1 MSDKKAPP
9 TPPKSQDEDVVQ
21 FGDDLP
27 VLPIRNA
34 VLFPGAVAPF
44 DVGREKSVA
53 LVEDVDNLPAPV
65 IAIFAQRDPS
75 TDDPGAEDL
84 HNVGCA
90 ARVLKALKHSSG
102 NYSLI
107 LQGLVRIK
115 LENVIQSG
123 PYLKAKVKRLEEVG
137 LEDDEAEA
145 LSMSLRDIAKQ
156 VIQLM
161 PELPREAGSLIDSI
175 QAPGALADLVAANLD
190 APVEEKAQLLE
201 TVDVKERIRKV
212 LRLLTR
218 QLEILKMRERINS
231 QIKEEMGKNQRE
243 YVLRQQLKAIK
254 EELGEDD
261 GDQSDL
267 DGLED
272 RIAKASLPTEAEQV
286 AKKQIKRLR
295 NMQVGSAEYT
305 VVRTYLD
312 WILDLPW
319 HNQTP
324 DNMEIAA
331 VRKVLDDDHYG
342 LEKVKK
348 RILEYLAVRKLK
360 KDKKG
365 PILCLIGPPGVGKTS
380 LGRSIARA
388 LGRKFHRISL
398 GGVHDEAAIRG
409 HRRTYVGALPGQII
423 QGMKKASTINPVFM
437 MDEVDK
443 IGHDF
448 RGDPAAALL
457 EVLDPE
463 QNNTFAD
470 HYLEI
475 PYDLSNVMFIATA
488 NIPDPIP
495 APLRD
500 RMEILEIPGYTRRE
514 KLAIARRH
522 LIPKQIE
529 EHGIG
534 NVASVTAATASTT
547 QPGIGTTPPPL
558 PSAGKAAQ
566 AATTGATTPAAALAA
581 QTPMLEIAD
590 SAVEII
596 IDSYTREAGVRTLER
611 QIASVIRGVAV
622 KIAEGDLTPRKIET
636 EEQLREFLGAGRYTS
651 DVAERTEEAG
661 VATGLAWTSVG
672 GEILFIEATRMYGTG
687 KLQLTGQL
695 GDVMKESAQ
704 AALSYVRTN
713 SERYNIA
720 KDFLEKSDIHIHI
733 PAGSMPKDGPSA
745 GVTMFTALVS
755 MLTGVRV
762 RHDVAMTGEITLRG
776 RVLPIGGLKE
786 KILAAHRAGI
796 KRVIVPERN
805 KPDLDEVPAEVKSD
819 LEIVFVS
826 KMEQVLE
833 AALEEKLVAKPADG
847 STEKKENPAP
857 AAPSN

>member
-1 MSDKKAPP
+1 MSEKKNPP
-9 TPPKSQDEDVVQ
+9 MPPRSEEEVV
-21 FGDDLP
+21 FGDELP

-53 LVEDVDNLPAPV
+53 LVEDVDNLPGPV
-65 IAIFAQRDPS
+65 IAIFAQRDPA
-75 TDDPGAEDL
+75 TDDPGFDDL
-84 HNVGCA
+84 YPVGCA

-107 LQGLVRIK
+107 LQGLVRIR
-115 LENVIQSG
+115 LESVTQSA
-123 PYLKAKVKRLEEVG
+123 PYLRAKIRRLDEPG
-137 LEDDEAEA
+137 AEDVEAEA
-145 LSMSLRDIAKQ
+145 LAMSLRDIAKQ

-190 APVEEKAQLLE
+190 APVEEKAQLIETLE
-201 TVDVKERIRKV
+201 VKERIRKV

-261 GDQSDL
+261 GDQGDL
-267 DGLED
+267 DGIEE
-272 RIAKASLPTEAEQV
+272 RIAKAQLPTEAETV
-286 AKKQIKRLR
+286 AKKQLKRLR
-295 NMQVGSAEYT
+295 TMQVGSAEYT

-312 WILDLPW
+312 WILDVPW
-319 HNQTP
+319 TVQTP
-324 DNMEIAA
+324 DNLEIAG
-331 VRKVLDDDHYG
+331 VRKVLDEDHYG

-360 KDKKG
+360 QDKKG

-388 LGRKFHRISL
+388 LGRKFVRISL

-423 QGMKKASTINPVFM
+423 QGMEKASTVNPVFM
-437 MDEVDK
+437 MDEADK

-448 RGDPAAALL
+448 RGDPSAAVL

-475 PYDLSNVMFIATA
+475 PYDLSHVMFVATA
-488 NIPDPIP
+488 NVADPIP
-495 APLRD
+495 PPLRD

-514 KLAIARRH
+514 KLAIARQH
-522 LIPKQIE
+522 LLPKQLG
-529 EHGIG
+529 EHGL
-534 NVASVTAATASTT
+534 NTE
-547 QPGIGTTPPPL
+547 Q
-558 PSAGKAAQ
+558 
-566 AATTGATTPAAALAA
+566 
-581 QTPMLEIAD
+581 LEITDRALE
-590 SAVEII
+590 EII
-596 IDSYTREAGVRTLER
+596 DHYTREAGVRSLER
-611 QIASVIRGVAV
+611 QIAGVIRGVAV
-622 KIAEGDLTPRKIET
+622 KVAEGDIQKRRVDNEDDLH
-636 EEQLREFLGAGRYTS
+636 EFLGAPKYTS
-651 DVAERTEEAG
+651 EVAERTAETG

-672 GEILFIEATRMYGTG
+672 GEIPFIEATKMYGAG
-687 KLQLTGQL
+687 KMQLTGQL

-704 AALSYVRTN
+704 AALSFVRSN
-713 SERYNIA
+713 APRYGIA
-720 KDFLEKSDIHIHI
+720 KDFLEKSDLHIHI
-733 PAGSMPKDGPSA
+733 PAGGMPKDGPSA
-745 GVTMFTALVS
+745 GVTMFPALIS
-755 MLTGVRV
+755 LLTGIKV

-786 KILAAHRAGI
+786 KVLAAHRAGI
-796 KRVIVPERN
+796 KRVLIPERN
-805 KPDLDEVPAEVKSD
+805 KADLDEVPAEVKND
-819 LEIVFVS
+819 LEFIPIG
-826 KMEQVLE
+826 KMDQLLD
-833 AALEEKLVAKPADG
+833 AALEEKLQPKPD
-847 STEKKENPAP
+847 
-857 AAPSN
+857 AAAAVTPN

>member
-1 MSDKKAPP
+1 MSEKKQ
-9 TPPKSQDEDVVQ
+9 TPPERARQEDEPIQ
-21 FGDDLP
+21 FGDELP

-53 LVEDVDNLPAPV
+53 LVEDVDNLTAPV

-75 TDDPGAEDL
+75 TDDPGREDL
-84 HNVGCA
+84 HQVGCA

-107 LQGLVRIK
+107 LQGLERIR
-115 LENVIQSG
+115 LDEITQSA
-123 PYLKAKVKRLEEVG
+123 PYLKAKVGRLNETNSG
-137 LEDDEAEA
+137 DDEAEA

-190 APVEEKAQLLE
+190 APVDEKAGLLE
-201 TVDVKERIRKV
+201 TLDVKDRIRKV
-212 LRLLTR
+212 LKLLTR

-261 GDQSDL
+261 GDQGDL
-267 DGLED
+267 DGLEE
-272 RIAKASLPTEAEQV
+272 RIAKANLPHEAEQV
-286 AKKQIKRLR
+286 AKKQLKRLR

-324 DNMEIAA
+324 DNMDIGA
-331 VRKVLDDDHYG
+331 VRKVLDEDHYG

-388 LGRKFHRISL
+388 LGRKFVRISL

-423 QGMKKASTINPVFM
+423 QGMKKGATINPVFM

-475 PYDLSNVMFIATA
+475 PYDLSNVMFVATA
-488 NIPDPIP
+488 NIADPIP

-514 KLAIARRH
+514 KLAIARQH
-522 LIPKQIE
+522 LIPKQLE
-529 EHGIG
+529 EHGI
-534 NVASVTAATASTT
+534 TKEQLDITD
-547 QPGIGTTPPPL
+547 
-558 PSAGKAAQ
+558 KAVD
-566 AATTGATTPAAALAA
+566 L
-581 QTPMLEIAD
+581 
-590 SAVEII
+590 V
-596 IDSYTREAGVRTLER
+596 IDFYTREAGVRTLER
-611 QIASVIRGVAV
+611 QIASIIRGVAV
-622 KIAEGDLTPRKIET
+622 KIAEGDTTPRKVDDED
-636 EEQLREFLGAGRYTS
+636 QVREFLGPQKYTS
-651 DVAERTEEAG
+651 EVAERTEEAG

-713 SERYNIA
+713 AERYGIS

-733 PAGSMPKDGPSA
+733 PAGGMPKDGPSA

-755 MLTGVRV
+755 MLTGIRV

-786 KILAAHRAGI
+786 KVLAAHRAGI
-796 KRVIVPERN
+796 KRVLVPERN
-805 KPDLDEVPAEVKSD
+805 KADLDEVPGEVKND
-819 LEIVFVS
+819 LEFLFVS
-826 KMEQVLE
+826 KMDQVLE
-833 AALEEKLVAKPADG
+833 GALEEMPKPKPVD
-847 STEKKENPAP
+847 EK
-857 AAPSN
+857 AAQPMPSN

>member
-1 MSDKKAPP
+1 MSEKKNPP
-9 TPPKSQDEDVVQ
+9 MPPRSEEEVV
-21 FGDDLP
+21 FGDELP

-53 LVEDVDNLPAPV
+53 LVEDVDHLPGPV
-65 IAIFAQRDPS
+65 TAIFAQRDPA
-75 TDDPGAEDL
+75 TDDPGFDDL
-84 HNVGCA
+84 YPVGCA

-107 LQGLVRIK
+107 LQGLVRIR
-115 LENVIQSG
+115 LESVTQSA
-123 PYLKAKVKRLEEVG
+123 PYLKAKIRKLEEPG
-137 LEDDEAEA
+137 AEDVEAEA
-145 LSMSLRDIAKQ
+145 LAMSLRDIAKQ

-161 PELPREAGSLIDSI
+161 PELPREAASLVDSI
-175 QAPGALADLVAANLD
+175 QAPGPLSDLVAANLD
-190 APVEEKAQLLE
+190 APVEEKAQLIE
-201 TVDVKERIRKV
+201 TIEVKERIRKV

-261 GDQSDL
+261 GDQGDL

-272 RIAKASLPTEAEQV
+272 RIAKANLPTEAETV
-286 AKKQIKRLR
+286 AKKQLKRLR
-295 NMQVGSAEYT
+295 TMQVGSAEYT

-312 WILDLPW
+312 WILDIPW
-319 HNQTP
+319 TNATT
-324 DNMEIAA
+324 DNLDIGA
-331 VRKVLDDDHYG
+331 VRKVLDEDHYG

-360 KDKKG
+360 QDKKG

-380 LGRSIARA
+380 LGKSIARA

-423 QGMKKASTINPVFM
+423 QGMKKANTINPVFM

-475 PYDLSNVMFIATA
+475 PYDLSNVMFVATA
-488 NIPDPIP
+488 NIADPIP

-500 RMEILEIPGYTRRE
+500 RMEILEIPGYTRRG
-514 KLAIARRH
+514 KLAIARQH
-522 LIPKQIE
+522 LIPKQLE
-529 EHGIG
+529 EHGI
-534 NVASVTAATASTT
+534 TAAQLDITD
-547 QPGIGTTPPPL
+547 
-558 PSAGKAAQ
+558 KAVD
-566 AATTGATTPAAALAA
+566 L
-581 QTPMLEIAD
+581 
-590 SAVEII
+590 V
-596 IDSYTREAGVRTLER
+596 IDFYTREAGVRTLER
-611 QIASVIRGVAV
+611 QIASIIRGVAV
-622 KIAEGDLTPRKIET
+622 KIAEGDTTPRKVDDED
-636 EEQLREFLGAGRYTS
+636 QVREFLGPQKYTS
-651 DVAERTEEAG
+651 EVAERTEEAG

-713 SERYNIA
+713 A
-720 KDFLEKSDIHIHI
+720 
-733 PAGSMPKDGPSA
+733 
-745 GVTMFTALVS
+745 
-755 MLTGVRV
+755 
-762 RHDVAMTGEITLRG
+762 
-776 RVLPIGGLKE
+776 
-786 KILAAHRAGI
+786 
-796 KRVIVPERN
+796 
-805 KPDLDEVPAEVKSD
+805 
-819 LEIVFVS
+819 
-826 KMEQVLE
+826 
-833 AALEEKLVAKPADG
+833 
-847 STEKKENPAP
+847 
-857 AAPSN
+857 

>member
-1 MSDKKAPP
+1 MSEKKKP
-9 TPPKSQDEDVVQ
+9 TPPEDDIEFADE
-21 FGDDLP
+21 LP

-53 LVEDVDNLPAPV
+53 LVEDVHNLTSPI

-75 TDDPGAEDL
+75 TDDPGADDL
-84 HNVGCA
+84 YPVGCA

-107 LQGLVRIK
+107 LQGLTRIR
-115 LENVIQSG
+115 LESMSQNA
-123 PYLKAKVKRLEEVG
+123 PYLRARISRIEAPAI
-137 LEDDEAEA
+137 EDVEAEA
-145 LSMSLRDIAKQ
+145 LAMSLRDVAKQ

-161 PELPREAGSLIDSI
+161 PELPREAGALIDSI

-190 APVEEKAQLLE
+190 APVDEKAQLIE
-201 TVDVKERIRKV
+201 TVEVKERIRRV
-212 LRLLTR
+212 LRLMTR

-254 EELGEDD
+254 EELGEDE
-261 GDQSDL
+261 GDQGDL
-267 DGLED
+267 DGLEEKIS
-272 RIAKASLPTEAEQV
+272 RSNLPSEADSV
-286 AKKQIKRLR
+286 ARKQLKRLR
-295 NMQVGSAEYT
+295 SMQVGSAEYT

-312 WILDLPW
+312 WIMDVPWSQSTEDNLDI
-319 HNQTP
+319 T
-324 DNMEIAA
+324 E
-331 VRKVLDDDHYG
+331 VRRVLDEDHYG
-342 LEKVKK
+342 LDKVKK
-348 RILEYLAVRKLK
+348 RIVEYLAVRKLK

-388 LGRKFHRISL
+388 LGRKFVRISL

-423 QGMKKASTINPVFM
+423 QGMKKATTINPVFM

-448 RGDPAAALL
+448 RGDPSAALL

-475 PYDLSNVMFIATA
+475 PYDLSNVMFVATA
-488 NIPDPIP
+488 NIADPIP
-495 APLRD
+495 PPLRD

-522 LIPKQIE
+522 LIPKQLE
-529 EHGIG
+529 EHGLD
-534 NVASVTAATASTT
+534 VAKCDITDEA
-547 QPGIGTTPPPL
+547 I
-558 PSAGKAAQ
+558 
-566 AATTGATTPAAALAA
+566 
-581 QTPMLEIAD
+581 E
-590 SAVEII
+590 EII
-596 IDSYTREAGVRTLER
+596 EHYTRESGVRSLER
-611 QIASVIRGVAV
+611 TIAGVIRGVAV
-622 KIAEGDLTPRKIET
+622 KVAEGNDEPRVIKT
-636 EEQLREFLGAGRYTS
+636 EEQLREYLGPIKHTS
-651 DVAERTEEAG
+651 EVAERTEETG

-672 GEILFIEATRMYGTG
+672 GEILFIEATKMFGTG

-695 GDVMKESAQ
+695 GDVMKESAH

-713 SERYNIA
+713 APRFGLA
-720 KDFLEKSDIHIHI
+720 KDFLEKSDVHIHI
-733 PAGSMPKDGPSA
+733 PAGAMPKDGPSA
-745 GVTMFTALVS
+745 GITMFTALVS
-755 MLTGVRV
+755 LLSGIRV
-762 RHDVAMTGEITLRG
+762 RHDVAMTGEISLRG

-786 KILAAHRAGI
+786 KTLAAHRAGI

-805 KPDLDEVPAEVKSD
+805 RSD
-819 LEIVFVS
+819 LEEVPKEVRDELEFVYVNRL
-826 KMEQVLE
+826 EEVLE
-833 AALEEKLVAKPADG
+833 AALETVPKPATDLIE
-847 STEKKENPAP
+847 SATVKESGPAP
-857 AAPSN
+857 AN

>member
-1 MSDKKAPP
+1 MSDKKVPAPP
-9 TPPKSQDEDVVQ
+9 RTGAPEEDTVQ
-21 FGDDLP
+21 FGDELP

-53 LVEDVDNLPAPV
+53 LVEDVDNLTSPV
-65 IAIFAQRDPS
+65 IAIFAQKDPS
-75 TDDPGAEDL
+75 TDDPGADDL
-84 HNVGCA
+84 HSVGCA

-107 LQGLVRIK
+107 LQGLTRIK
-115 LENVIQSG
+115 MEDVTQNA
-123 PYLKAKVKRLEEVG
+123 PYLKAKVKRLEETG
-137 LEDDEAEA
+137 LDDDEAEA

-190 APVEEKAQLLE
+190 APVEEKAGLLE

-261 GDQSDL
+261 GDQGDL

-272 RIAKASLPTEAEQV
+272 RISKATLPTEAEQV

-319 HNQTP
+319 HVQTP
-324 DNMEIAA
+324 DNLDIAQ
-331 VRKVLDDDHYG
+331 VRKVLDEDHYG

-365 PILCLIGPPGVGKTS
+365 PILCLLGPPGVGKTS
-380 LGRSIARA
+380 LGRSIARS

-475 PYDLSNVMFIATA
+475 PYDLSNVMFVATA
-488 NIPDPIP
+488 NVADPIP

-514 KLAIARRH
+514 KLAIARQH
-522 LIPKQIE
+522 LIVKQIE
-529 EHGIG
+529 EHGI
-534 NVASVTAATASTT
+534 T
-547 QPGIGTTPPPL
+547 Q
-558 PSAGKAAQ
+558 A
-566 AATTGATTPAAALAA
+566 
-581 QTPMLEIAD
+581 MLDITDA
-590 SAVEII
+590 AVEII
-596 IDSYTREAGVRTLER
+596 IDSYTREAGVRSLER

-661 VATGLAWTSVG
+661 VCTGLAWTSVG

-687 KLQLTGQL
+687 KMQLTGQL

-713 SERYNIA
+713 AEKYGIA

-786 KILAAHRAGI
+786 KVLAAHRAGI

-805 KPDLDEVPAEVKSD
+805 KPDLDEVPAEVKND
-819 LEIVFVS
+819 LEFVFVA
-826 KMEQVLE
+826 KMDQVLD
-833 AALEEKLVAKPADG
+833 AALEEKLAPKPVE
-847 STEKKENPAP
+847 EKKEAVPPTN
-857 AAPSN
+857 

>member
-1 MSDKKAPP
+1 MSEKKQSPAR
-9 TPPKSQDEDVVQ
+9 DEDESIQ
-21 FGDDLP
+21 FGDELP

-53 LVEDVDNLPAPV
+53 LVEDVDNLSAPV

-75 TDDPGAEDL
+75 TDDPGKEDL
-84 HNVGCA
+84 HHVGCA

-107 LQGLVRIK
+107 LQGLTRIR
-115 LENVIQSG
+115 LDEMTQTA
-123 PYLKAKVKRLEEVG
+123 PYLKAKVARLQEQSTA
-137 LEDDEAEA
+137 DDEAEA

-175 QAPGALADLVAANLD
+175 QSPGPLADLVAGNLD
-190 APVEEKAQLLE
+190 APVDEKAGLLE
-201 TVDVKERIRKV
+201 TVDVKDRIRKV
-212 LRLLTR
+212 LKLLTR

-254 EELGEDD
+254 EELGEDE
-261 GDQSDL
+261 GDQGDL
-267 DGLED
+267 DGLEE
-272 RIAKASLPTEAEQV
+272 RIAKANLPQEAEQV
-286 AKKQIKRLR
+286 AKKQLKRLR

-319 HNQTP
+319 HSQTP
-324 DNMEIAA
+324 DNMDIGG
-331 VRKVLDDDHYG
+331 VRKVLDEDHYG

-388 LGRKFHRISL
+388 LGRKFVRISL

-475 PYDLSNVMFIATA
+475 PYDLSNVMFVATA
-488 NIPDPIP
+488 NISDPIP

-522 LIPKQIE
+522 LIPKQLE
-529 EHGIG
+529 EHGI
-534 NVASVTAATASTT
+534 TKEQLDITD
-547 QPGIGTTPPPL
+547 
-558 PSAGKAAQ
+558 Q
-566 AATTGATTPAAALAA
+566 AVD
-581 QTPMLEIAD
+581 I
-590 SAVEII
+590 V
-596 IDSYTREAGVRTLER
+596 IDTYTREAGVRTLER
-611 QIASVIRGVAV
+611 QIASIIRGVAV
-622 KIAEGDLTPRKIET
+622 KIAEGDTTARKIEK
-636 EEQLREFLGAGRYTS
+636 EEDVRDFLGPQKFTS
-651 DVAERTEEAG
+651 EVAERTEEAG

-672 GEILFIEATRMYGTG
+672 GEILFIEATRMFGSG

-713 SERYNIA
+713 AERYGIS

-733 PAGSMPKDGPSA
+733 PAGAMPKDGPSA

-755 MLTGVRV
+755 MLTGIRV

-786 KILAAHRAGI
+786 KVLAAHRAGI
-796 KRVIVPERN
+796 KRVLVPERN
-805 KPDLDEVPAEVKSD
+805 KADLDEVPAEVKNE
-819 LEIVFVS
+819 LEFLFVS
-826 KMEQVLE
+826 KMDQVLE
-833 AALEEKLVAKPADG
+833 GALEEMPKPKPE
-847 STEKKENPAP
+847 EK
-857 AAPSN
+857 AAPTPQPTN

>member
-1 MSDKKAPP
+1 MSDKKNPP
-9 TPPKSQDEDVVQ
+9 MPPRSEEEVV
-21 FGDDLP
+21 FGDELP

-34 VLFPGAVAPF
+34 VLFPGNVAPF

-53 LVEDVDNLPAPV
+53 LVEDVDNLPGPV

-84 HNVGCA
+84 YPVGCA

-107 LQGLVRIK
+107 LQGVTRIRM
-115 LENVIQSG
+115 EHVITHT
-123 PYLKAKVKRLEEVG
+123 PYLKAKIKRLDEPVT
-137 LEDDEAEA
+137 EDVEAEA
-145 LSMSLRDIAKQ
+145 LAMSLRDIAKQ

-161 PELPREAGSLIDSI
+161 PELPREAASLIDSI

-190 APVEEKAQLLE
+190 APVEEKATLIE
-201 TVDVKERIRKV
+201 TIDVKDRIRKV

-254 EELGEDD
+254 EELGEDE
-261 GDQSDL
+261 GDQGDL

-272 RIAKASLPTEAEQV
+272 RIAKANLPTEAETV
-286 AKKQIKRLR
+286 SKKQLKRLR
-295 NMQVGSAEYT
+295 TMQVGSAEYT

-312 WILDLPW
+312 WILDVPW
-319 HNQTP
+319 TVQTP
-324 DNMEIAA
+324 DNLEIAG
-331 VRKVLDDDHYG
+331 VRKVLDEDHYG

-360 KDKKG
+360 QDKKG

-388 LGRKFHRISL
+388 LGRKFHRVSL

-423 QGMKKASTINPVFM
+423 QGMKKSGTINPIFM

-448 RGDPAAALL
+448 RGDPSAALL

-475 PYDLSNVMFIATA
+475 PYDLSHVMFVATA
-488 NIPDPIP
+488 NVADPIP
-495 APLRD
+495 PPLRD

-514 KLAIARRH
+514 KLAIARQH
-522 LIPKQIE
+522 LLPKQLG
-529 EHGIG
+529 EHGL
-534 NVASVTAATASTT
+534 T
-547 QPGIGTTPPPL
+547 QE
-558 PSAGKAAQ
+558 Q
-566 AATTGATTPAAALAA
+566 
-581 QTPMLEIAD
+581 LEITDKAL
-590 SAVEII
+590 EQI
-596 IDSYTREAGVRTLER
+596 IDSYTREAGVRSLER
-611 QIASVIRGVAV
+611 QIAGVIRGVAV
-622 KIAEGDLTPRKIET
+622 KVAENEITNRRVDNEDDLH
-636 EEQLREFLGAGRYTS
+636 EFLGAPKYS
-651 DVAERTEEAG
+651 SEVAERTAETG

-672 GEILFIEATRMYGTG
+672 GEILFIEATKMYGAG
-687 KLQLTGQL
+687 KMQLTGQL

-704 AALSYVRTN
+704 AALSFVRSN
-713 SERYNIA
+713 APRFGIA
-720 KDFLEKSDIHIHI
+720 KDFLEKSDLHIHI
-733 PAGSMPKDGPSA
+733 PAGGMPKDGPSA
-745 GVTMFTALVS
+745 GVTMFTALIS
-755 MLTGVRV
+755 LLTGIKV

-786 KILAAHRAGI
+786 KVLAAHRAGI
-796 KRVIVPERN
+796 KRIIVPERN
-805 KPDLDEVPAEVKSD
+805 RADLEEVPKEVID
-819 LEIVFVS
+819 ELQFFFVS
-826 KMEQVLE
+826 RMEQVLE
-833 AALEEKLVAKPADG
+833 AALEHMPEPTPATEEVKDG
-847 STEKKENPAP
+847 EKKEEKPALT
-857 AAPSN
+857 SN